1 MKSGVKI
8 LPRTPS
14 QELLKLIDEVGKLGR
29 KLSDLFEKIKQRG
42 NEEGFSDEE
51 LKQLLKDKLKGIL
64 TRDQIK
70 YYMFDKE
77 RLSLRRRLDKKTH
90 FEDKKVIEEK
100 LGELGPQLTNNQQS
114 KATIQDVLLQK
125 PDMESLDGQN
135 VNPIDLRAIMEDQAQ
150 YINMLK
156 DKIQEKQEI
165 QREQRQLRIRVY
177 LGQLYLDVVR
187 IRKSGAPIY
196 ANILID
202 DNNKYQT
209 LEPI

>member
-90 FEDKKVIEEK
+90 FEGKKVIEEK

-165 QREQRQLRIRVY
+165 QREQRQLRIRV
-177 LGQLYLDVVR
+177 
-187 IRKSGAPIY
+187 
-196 ANILID
+196 
-202 DNNKYQT
+202 
-209 LEPI
+209 